1 MKVNFIFFI
10 FFFFLFSTISKAKIE
25 TKIILKIGN
34 EIVTNF
40 DVKNEIITLLVLAE
54 EEINQENINQLKKR
68 ALQSLI
74 DNKLKKIELAKYSI
88 ENNTLQVNNYLN
100 SISSNNIQVLK
111 SKFKQNNLD
120 FNSFEKR
127 VENQIKWQSLIFQ
140 LYSKKIRIDENLI
153 DEELKSFLKNKN
165 NKIAYKISEI
175 EIDLEEDNNR
185 IDKVSFIK
193 EQIKINGFGSA
204 ALKYSTSSSAINKG
218 DLGWINANSLT
229 NEILLIIKNMEI
241 GEISEPIN
249 KKNSIMFLK
258 LDDKKVSEVEMDMN
272 KLKTELIKKK
282 QNELFNLYS
291 QSHLS
296 KLRNN
301 NIIEYK

>member
-140 LYSKKIRIDENLI
+140 LYSKK
-153 DEELKSFLKNKN
+153 
-165 NKIAYKISEI
+165 KIY
-175 EIDLEEDNNR
+175 L
-185 IDKVSFIK
+185 V
-193 EQIKINGFGSA
+193 
-204 ALKYSTSSSAINKG
+204 
-218 DLGWINANSLT
+218 
-229 NEILLIIKNMEI
+229 
-241 GEISEPIN
+241 
-249 KKNSIMFLK
+249 KKK
-258 LDDKKVSEVEMDMN
+258 SEV
-272 KLKTELIKKK
+272 
-282 QNELFNLYS
+282 
-291 QSHLS
+291 
-296 KLRNN
+296 
-301 NIIEYK
+301 